1 MLSRS
6 SGGQF
11 NSNPVA
17 VMLVRSAT
25 IADAA
30 AMARIYNHYVA
41 ETIVT
46 FEEVAVTVDDIERRI
61 QEVQSS
67 SLPWLVAEQG
77 SDIVGYAYASN
88 WKRRYGYRFSVEVTV
103 YLDPACARRGIGTRL
118 YAELLPALKAA
129 GIRVAIGGIALP
141 NDASVLLHEKFGF
154 EKVAHFKEV
163 GIKFGQWIDVGY
175 WQRSL

>member
-1 MLSRS
+1 
-6 SGGQF
+6 
-11 NSNPVA
+11 
-17 VMLVRSAT
+17 MLVRSAT
-25 IADAA
+25 SSDAA

-41 ETIVT
+41 ATIVT
-46 FEEVAVTVDDIERRI
+46 FEEVAVTADDFERRLHD
-61 QEVQSS
+61 VLSA

-77 SDIVGYAYASN
+77 SDIVGYACASN

-103 YLDPACARRGIGTRL
+103 YLDPMSARRGIGTQL
-118 YAELLPALKAA
+118 YTQLLAALKAA

-175 WQRSL
+175 WQLSLESE

>member
-1 MLSRS
+1 MTISKDYR
-6 SGGQF
+6 GEII
-11 NSNPVA
+11 
-17 VMLVRSAT
+17 VRPAT
-25 IADAA
+25 RDDAA
-30 AMARIYNHYVA
+30 SLARIYNYYVA

-46 FEEVAVTVDDIERRI
+46 FEEEAVTSGDFERRI
-61 QEVQSS
+61 QEVQAGK
-67 SLPWLVAEQG
+67 LPWLVAERG

-103 YLDPACARRGIGTRL
+103 YLDPACARQGIGTKL
-118 YAELLPALKAA
+118 YAQLLPTLKAA

-141 NDASVLLHEKFGF
+141 NAASVLLHEKFGF

-175 WQRSL
+175 WQLSL

>member
-1 MLSRS
+1 MDQHTR
-6 SGGQF
+6 GDI
-11 NSNPVA
+11 
-17 VMLVRSAT
+17 LVRPAT
-25 IADAA
+25 LNDAA

-46 FEEVAVTVDDIERRI
+46 FEEEAVTAEDFERRI
-61 QEVQSS
+61 QDVQSG

-77 SDIVGYAYASN
+77 SDIVGYSYASY

-103 YLDPACARRGIGTRL
+103 YLDPACARRGIGTML
-118 YAELLPALKAA
+118 YAQLLPTLKSS

-154 EKVAHFKEV
+154 EKVAHFKEI

-175 WQRSL
+175 WQLSL

>member
-1 MLSRS
+1 MHTNNRS
-6 SGGQF
+6 DI
-11 NSNPVA
+11 V
-17 VMLVRSAT
+17 VRSA
-25 IADAA
+25 ALGDAV
-30 AMARIYNHYVA
+30 AMARIYNYYVA

-46 FEEVAVTVDDIERRI
+46 FEEEAVTAEDFERR
-61 QEVQSS
+61 VQDVWSGK
-67 SLPWLVAEQG
+67 LPWLVAEQG

-88 WKRRYGYRFSVEVTV
+88 WKRRFGYRFSVEVTV
-103 YLDPACARRGIGTRL
+103 YLDPACARQGIGSKL
-118 YAELLPALKAA
+118 YAQILPLLKAA

-175 WQRSL
+175 WQLSL